1 MFFHSTCIFAVL
13 TSFVVSLLSM
23 RTCPVRLV
31 KETLQGLKESKRL
44 PRKMYWGI
52 AVFIV
57 LIGAV
62 GVFIHLR

>member
-1 MFFHSTCIFAVL
+1 MFFHSTCIFAIL

-31 KETLQGLKESKRL
+31 KETIKVIKDSKRI
-44 PRKMYWGI
+44 PKKMYWGI
-52 AVFIV
+52 AIFSG

-62 GVFIHLR
+62 AVFIHLH